1 MDRAIDFRAGVAH
14 VRVVAFAEAGAWCRL
29 GYLPGSAR
37 FDLAALEP
45 LSRVGLKYSMTYS

>member
-1 MDRAIDFRAGVAH
+1 MDRASDFRAGVANG
-14 VRVVAFAEAGAWCRL
+14 RVVAIAEAGAWCRL
-29 GYLPGSAR
+29 GYLPGAAR